1 MDSAALQFDQV
12 VVEYRRRGLSPVRA
26 VAGVSLEVRHG
37 QMHALVGESGC
48 GKSTLAR
55 AATGLIPVSS
65 GTVRFEGREVAPL
78 TRRARPAHLR
88 RLQMIFQDPSASL
101 NPRRSVGSQLDD
113 ALRLCTS
120 GAGSWRRERVR
131 ELLDAVGLPDS
142 ASARYP
148 REFSGGQRQR
158 ICIARALAAEPTV
171 IVADEPIS
179 ALDASAQAAIANLL
193 VELARRLNLGL
204 LFISHDLAIVHH
216 IADVVTVMYLGRVVE
231 RGPTRAMWAAPLH
244 PYTEALIAAQP
255 AHDGAGTLPAALP
268 GEVPNPAAPPSGC
281 RFHPRCPYALD
292 RCPIDDPPMVSFEN
306 GRAAACWLQE
316 PNESIESPARKALK
330 HGGES
335 A

>member
-1 MDSAALQFDQV
+1 
-12 VVEYRRRGLSPVRA
+12 
-26 VAGVSLEVRHG
+26 
-37 QMHALVGESGC
+37 
-48 GKSTLAR
+48 
-55 AATGLIPVSS
+55 
-65 GTVRFEGREVAPL
+65 
-78 TRRARPAHLR
+78 
-88 RLQMIFQDPSASL
+88 
-101 NPRRSVGSQLDD
+101 
-113 ALRLCTS
+113 
-120 GAGSWRRERVR
+120 VR

-281 RFHPRCPYALD
+281 RFHPRCPYVLD